1 MPGRSGFIHLSEKKK
16 EMIREAAVQEF
27 IRVSPEQ
34 ASINQIVRNAEISR
48 GSFYTYFED
57 KEDLMRYV
65 FEDLIRQVREF
76 CKNLLR
82 DSGGD
87 FWTLQQGLM
96 DFVLQICR
104 EDKMPAL
111 TRTESGHNTLMRL
124 MWERKDGSDEVCPEE
139 IWLGELYQLTDCS
152 RLRVGSLQEYRI
164 LFSICIHCILAEI
177 AELYERGKDG
187 SGGPGEFCQTAGLY
201 PVRGRRKAKPAG
213 RKARLPYLERQ
224 KNREDREN
232 EEKSDCSRGL
242 RFC

>member
-1 MPGRSGFIHLSEKKK
+1 MPTERFYHLSEKKK

-65 FEDLIRQVREF
+65 FEDLIHQVREF

-124 MWERKDGSDEVCPEE
+124 MWEKSSDEVCPEE
-139 IWLGELYQLTDCS
+139 IWMGELYQLTDCS

-177 AELYERGKDG
+177 AELYEKGKTEAEARESFARRLDYIRYGAAESKAGMPGSAAAVSEKTEKQRGQGK
-187 SGGPGEFCQTAGLY
+187 
-201 PVRGRRKAKPAG
+201 
-213 RKARLPYLERQ
+213 
-224 KNREDREN
+224 
-232 EEKSDCSRGL
+232 
-242 RFC
+242 

>member
-1 MPGRSGFIHLSEKKK
+1 MCKETFLRLPEEK
-16 EMIREAAVQEF
+16 RRRFLEAAWCEF
-27 IRVSPEQ
+27 THVKFAEV
-34 ASINQIVRNAEISR
+34 SINQIVRNAEISR

-65 FEDLIRQVREF
+65 FEDLIHQVREF
-76 CKNLLR
+76 CKNLLQ

-124 MWERKDGSDEVCPEE
+124 MWERKGGSDEVCPEE

-177 AELYERGKDG
+177 AELYEKGKT
-187 SGGPGEFCQTAGLY
+187 EAE
-201 PVRGRRKAKPAG
+201 VRESFARRLDYIRYGAAESEAG
-213 RKARLPYLERQ
+213 RPESAAAVS
-224 KNREDREN
+224 
-232 EEKSDCSRGL
+232 EKTEKQRGQGK
-242 RFC
+242 

>member
-1 MPGRSGFIHLSEKKK
+1 MPTERFYHLSEKKK

-65 FEDLIRQVREF
+65 FEDLIHQVREF

-177 AELYERGKDG
+177 AELYEKGKTEAEVRESFAKRLDYIRYGAAEGEAGMPGSAAAVSEKTEKQRGQGK
-187 SGGPGEFCQTAGLY
+187 
-201 PVRGRRKAKPAG
+201 
-213 RKARLPYLERQ
+213 
-224 KNREDREN
+224 
-232 EEKSDCSRGL
+232 
-242 RFC
+242 

>member
-1 MPGRSGFIHLSEKKK
+1 MPTERFYHLSEKKK

-124 MWERKDGSDEVCPEE
+124 MWEKSSDEVCPEE
-139 IWLGELYQLTDCS
+139 IWMGELYQLTDCS

-177 AELYERGKDG
+177 AELYEKGKTEAEARESFDRRLDYIRYGAAESEAGMPESAAAVSEKTEKQRGQGK
-187 SGGPGEFCQTAGLY
+187 
-201 PVRGRRKAKPAG
+201 
-213 RKARLPYLERQ
+213 
-224 KNREDREN
+224 
-232 EEKSDCSRGL
+232 
-242 RFC
+242 

>member
-1 MPGRSGFIHLSEKKK
+1 MPTERFYHLSEKKK

-124 MWERKDGSDEVCPEE
+124 MWERKGGSDEVCPEE

-177 AELYERGKDG
+177 AELYEKGKTEAEVRESFARRLDYIRYGAAESEAGMPGSAAAVSEKTEKQRGQGK
-187 SGGPGEFCQTAGLY
+187 
-201 PVRGRRKAKPAG
+201 
-213 RKARLPYLERQ
+213 
-224 KNREDREN
+224 
-232 EEKSDCSRGL
+232 
-242 RFC
+242 

>member
-1 MPGRSGFIHLSEKKK
+1 MPTERFYHLSEKKK

-65 FEDLIRQVREF
+65 FEDLIHQVREF

-124 MWERKDGSDEVCPEE
+124 MWEKSSDEVCPEE
-139 IWLGELYQLTDCS
+139 IWMGELYQLTDCS

-177 AELYERGKDG
+177 AELYEKGKTEAEVRESFAKRLDYIRYGAAESEAGMPGSAAAVSEKTEKQRGQGK
-187 SGGPGEFCQTAGLY
+187 
-201 PVRGRRKAKPAG
+201 
-213 RKARLPYLERQ
+213 
-224 KNREDREN
+224 
-232 EEKSDCSRGL
+232 
-242 RFC
+242 

>member
-1 MPGRSGFIHLSEKKK
+1 MPTERFYHLSEKKK

-34 ASINQIVRNAEISR
+34 ASINQIVRNAEIFR

-124 MWERKDGSDEVCPEE
+124 MWERKGGSDEVCPEE

-177 AELYERGKDG
+177 AELYEKGKTEAEVRESFARRLDYIRYGAAESEAGMPGSAAAVSEKTEKQRGQGK
-187 SGGPGEFCQTAGLY
+187 
-201 PVRGRRKAKPAG
+201 
-213 RKARLPYLERQ
+213 
-224 KNREDREN
+224 
-232 EEKSDCSRGL
+232 
-242 RFC
+242 

>member
-1 MPGRSGFIHLSEKKK
+1 MPTERFYHLSEKKK

-65 FEDLIRQVREF
+65 FEDLIHQVREF

-124 MWERKDGSDEVCPEE
+124 MWEKSSDEVCPEE
-139 IWLGELYQLTDCS
+139 IWMGELYQLTDCS

-177 AELYERGKDG
+177 AELYEKGKTEAEVRESFAKRLDYIRYGAAEGEAGMPGSAAAVSEKTEKQRGQGK
-187 SGGPGEFCQTAGLY
+187 
-201 PVRGRRKAKPAG
+201 
-213 RKARLPYLERQ
+213 
-224 KNREDREN
+224 
-232 EEKSDCSRGL
+232 
-242 RFC
+242 

>member
-1 MPGRSGFIHLSEKKK
+1 MPTERFYHLSEKKK

-65 FEDLIRQVREF
+65 FEDLIHQVREF

-96 DFVLQICR
+96 DLVLQICR
-104 EDKMPAL
+104 EDQMPAL

-124 MWERKDGSDEVCPEE
+124 MWEKSSDEVCPEE
-139 IWLGELYQLTDCS
+139 IWMGELYQLTDCS

-177 AELYERGKDG
+177 AELYEKGKTEAEARESFDRRLDYIRYGAAESEAGMPESAAAVSEKTEKQRGQGK
-187 SGGPGEFCQTAGLY
+187 
-201 PVRGRRKAKPAG
+201 
-213 RKARLPYLERQ
+213 
-224 KNREDREN
+224 
-232 EEKSDCSRGL
+232 
-242 RFC
+242 

>member
-1 MPGRSGFIHLSEKKK
+1 MPTERFYHLSEKKK

-124 MWERKDGSDEVCPEE
+124 MWEKSSDEVCPEE
-139 IWLGELYQLTDCS
+139 IWIGELYQLTDCS

-164 LFSICIHCILAEI
+164 LFSLCIHCILAEI
-177 AELYERGKDG
+177 AELYEKGKTEAEARESFAKRLDYIRYGAAESEAGMPGSAAAVSEKTEKQRGQGK
-187 SGGPGEFCQTAGLY
+187 
-201 PVRGRRKAKPAG
+201 
-213 RKARLPYLERQ
+213 
-224 KNREDREN
+224 
-232 EEKSDCSRGL
+232 
-242 RFC
+242 

>member
-1 MPGRSGFIHLSEKKK
+1 MPTERFYHLSEKKK

-65 FEDLIRQVREF
+65 FEDLIHQVREF

-111 TRTESGHNTLMRL
+111 TRTESGHNTPMRL
-124 MWERKDGSDEVCPEE
+124 MWEKSSDEVCPEE
-139 IWLGELYQLTDCS
+139 IWMGELYQLTDCS

-177 AELYERGKDG
+177 AELYEKGKTEAEVRESFAKRLDYIRYGAAESEAGMPGSAAAVSEKTEKQRGQGK
-187 SGGPGEFCQTAGLY
+187 
-201 PVRGRRKAKPAG
+201 
-213 RKARLPYLERQ
+213 
-224 KNREDREN
+224 
-232 EEKSDCSRGL
+232 
-242 RFC
+242 

>member
-1 MPGRSGFIHLSEKKK
+1 MPTERFYHLSEKKK

-177 AELYERGKDG
+177 AELYEKGKTEAEVRESFAKRLDYIRYGAAESEAGMPGSAAAVSEKTEKQRGQGK
-187 SGGPGEFCQTAGLY
+187 
-201 PVRGRRKAKPAG
+201 
-213 RKARLPYLERQ
+213 
-224 KNREDREN
+224 
-232 EEKSDCSRGL
+232 
-242 RFC
+242 

>member
-1 MPGRSGFIHLSEKKK
+1 MPTERFYHLSEKKK

-65 FEDLIRQVREF
+65 FEDLIHQVREF

-111 TRTESGHNTLMRL
+111 TRTESGYNTLMRL
-124 MWERKDGSDEVCPEE
+124 MWEKSSDEVCPEE
-139 IWLGELYQLTDCS
+139 IWMGELYQLTDCS

-177 AELYERGKDG
+177 AELYEKGKTEAEARESFDRRLDYIRYGAAESEASMPGSAAAVSEKTEKQRGQGK
-187 SGGPGEFCQTAGLY
+187 
-201 PVRGRRKAKPAG
+201 
-213 RKARLPYLERQ
+213 
-224 KNREDREN
+224 
-232 EEKSDCSRGL
+232 
-242 RFC
+242 

>member
-1 MPGRSGFIHLSEKKK
+1 MPTERFYHLSEKKK

-65 FEDLIRQVREF
+65 FEDLIHQVREF

-124 MWERKDGSDEVCPEE
+124 MWEKSSDEVCPEE
-139 IWLGELYQLTDCS
+139 IWMGELYQLTDCS

-164 LFSICIHCILAEI
+164 LFSLCIHCILAEI
-177 AELYERGKDG
+177 AELYEKGKTEAEARESFAKRLDYIRYGAAESEAGMPGSAAAVSEKTEKQRGQGK
-187 SGGPGEFCQTAGLY
+187 
-201 PVRGRRKAKPAG
+201 
-213 RKARLPYLERQ
+213 
-224 KNREDREN
+224 
-232 EEKSDCSRGL
+232 
-242 RFC
+242 

>member
-1 MPGRSGFIHLSEKKK
+1 MPTERFYHLSEKKK

-65 FEDLIRQVREF
+65 FEDLIHQVREF

-124 MWERKDGSDEVCPEE
+124 MWEKSSDEVCPEE
-139 IWLGELYQLTDCS
+139 IWMGELYQLTDCN

-177 AELYERGKDG
+177 AELYEKGKTEAEVRESFAKRLDYIRYGAAESEAGMPGSAAAVSEKTEKQRGQGK
-187 SGGPGEFCQTAGLY
+187 
-201 PVRGRRKAKPAG
+201 
-213 RKARLPYLERQ
+213 
-224 KNREDREN
+224 
-232 EEKSDCSRGL
+232 
-242 RFC
+242 

>member
-1 MPGRSGFIHLSEKKK
+1 MPTERFYHLSEKKK

-139 IWLGELYQLTDCS
+139 IWMGELYQLTDCS

-177 AELYERGKDG
+177 AELYEMGKT
-187 SGGPGEFCQTAGLY
+187 EAE
-201 PVRGRRKAKPAG
+201 VRESFARRLDYIRYGAAESEAG
-213 RKARLPYLERQ
+213 RPESAAAVS
-224 KNREDREN
+224 
-232 EEKSDCSRGL
+232 EKTEKQRGQ
-242 RFC
+242 RK

>member
-1 MPGRSGFIHLSEKKK
+1 MPTERFYHLSEKKK

-34 ASINQIVRNAEISR
+34 ASINQVVRNAEISR

-65 FEDLIRQVREF
+65 FEDLIHQVREF
-76 CKNLLR
+76 CKNLLQ

-124 MWERKDGSDEVCPEE
+124 MWERKGGSDEVCPEE

-177 AELYERGKDG
+177 AELYEKGKTEAEVRESFARRLDYIRYGAAESEAGMPGSAAAVSEKTEKQRGQGK
-187 SGGPGEFCQTAGLY
+187 
-201 PVRGRRKAKPAG
+201 
-213 RKARLPYLERQ
+213 
-224 KNREDREN
+224 
-232 EEKSDCSRGL
+232 
-242 RFC
+242 

>member
-1 MPGRSGFIHLSEKKK
+1 MPTERFYHLSEKKK

-65 FEDLIRQVREF
+65 FEDLIHQVREF

-124 MWERKDGSDEVCPEE
+124 MWEKSSDEVCPEE
-139 IWLGELYQLTDCS
+139 IWLGELYHLTDCS

-177 AELYERGKDG
+177 TELYEKGKTEAEVRESFARRLDYIRYGAAESKAGMPGSAAAVSEKTEKQRGQGK
-187 SGGPGEFCQTAGLY
+187 
-201 PVRGRRKAKPAG
+201 
-213 RKARLPYLERQ
+213 
-224 KNREDREN
+224 
-232 EEKSDCSRGL
+232 
-242 RFC
+242 

>member
-1 MPGRSGFIHLSEKKK
+1 MPTERFYHLSEKKK

-177 AELYERGKDG
+177 AELYEMGKT
-187 SGGPGEFCQTAGLY
+187 EAE
-201 PVRGRRKAKPAG
+201 VRESFAKRLDYIRYGAAESEAG
-213 RKARLPYLERQ
+213 RPGSAAAVS
-224 KNREDREN
+224 
-232 EEKSDCSRGL
+232 EKTEKQRGQEK
-242 RFC
+242 

>member
-1 MPGRSGFIHLSEKKK
+1 MPTERFYHLSEKKK

-34 ASINQIVRNAEISR
+34 TSINQIVRNAEISR

-124 MWERKDGSDEVCPEE
+124 MWEKSSDEVCPEE
-139 IWLGELYQLTDCS
+139 IWMGELYQLTDCS

-177 AELYERGKDG
+177 AELYEKGKTEAEARESFAKRLDYIRYGAAESEAGMPGSAAAVSEKTEKQRGQGK
-187 SGGPGEFCQTAGLY
+187 
-201 PVRGRRKAKPAG
+201 
-213 RKARLPYLERQ
+213 
-224 KNREDREN
+224 
-232 EEKSDCSRGL
+232 
-242 RFC
+242 

>member
-1 MPGRSGFIHLSEKKK
+1 MPTERFYHLSEKKK

-65 FEDLIRQVREF
+65 FEDLIHQVREF

-124 MWERKDGSDEVCPEE
+124 MWEKSSDEVCPEE
-139 IWLGELYQLTDCS
+139 IWMGELYQLTDCS

-177 AELYERGKDG
+177 AELYEKGKTEAEARESFDRRLDYIRYGAAESEAGMPESAAAVSEKTEKQRGQGK
-187 SGGPGEFCQTAGLY
+187 
-201 PVRGRRKAKPAG
+201 
-213 RKARLPYLERQ
+213 
-224 KNREDREN
+224 
-232 EEKSDCSRGL
+232 
-242 RFC
+242 

>member
-1 MPGRSGFIHLSEKKK
+1 MPTERFYHLSEKKK

-65 FEDLIRQVREF
+65 FEDLIHQVREF
-76 CKNLLR
+76 CKNLLQ

-124 MWERKDGSDEVCPEE
+124 MWERKGGSDEVCPEE

-177 AELYERGKDG
+177 AELYEKGKTEAEVRESFARRLDYIRYGAAESEAGMPGSAAAVSEKTEKQRGQGK
-187 SGGPGEFCQTAGLY
+187 
-201 PVRGRRKAKPAG
+201 
-213 RKARLPYLERQ
+213 
-224 KNREDREN
+224 
-232 EEKSDCSRGL
+232 
-242 RFC
+242 

>member
-1 MPGRSGFIHLSEKKK
+1 MPTERFYHLSEKKK

-65 FEDLIRQVREF
+65 FEDLIHQVREF

-124 MWERKDGSDEVCPEE
+124 MWEKSSDEVCPEE
-139 IWLGELYQLTDCS
+139 IWMGELYQLTDCS

-177 AELYERGKDG
+177 AELYEKGKTEAEARESFDRRLDYIRYGAAESEAGMPGSAAAVSEKTEKQRGQGK
-187 SGGPGEFCQTAGLY
+187 
-201 PVRGRRKAKPAG
+201 
-213 RKARLPYLERQ
+213 
-224 KNREDREN
+224 
-232 EEKSDCSRGL
+232 
-242 RFC
+242 

>member
-1 MPGRSGFIHLSEKKK
+1 MPTERFYHLSEKKK

-124 MWERKDGSDEVCPEE
+124 MWEKSSDEVCPEE
-139 IWLGELYQLTDCS
+139 IWMGELYQLTDCN

-177 AELYERGKDG
+177 AELYEKGKTEAEARESFAKRLDYIRYGAAESEAGMPGSAAAVSEKTEKQRGQGK
-187 SGGPGEFCQTAGLY
+187 
-201 PVRGRRKAKPAG
+201 
-213 RKARLPYLERQ
+213 
-224 KNREDREN
+224 
-232 EEKSDCSRGL
+232 
-242 RFC
+242 

>member
-1 MPGRSGFIHLSEKKK
+1 MPTERFYHLSEKKK

-76 CKNLLR
+76 CKNLLQ

-87 FWTLQQGLM
+87 FWMLQQGLM

-124 MWERKDGSDEVCPEE
+124 MWERKGGSDEVCPEE

-177 AELYERGKDG
+177 AELYEKGKTEAEVRESFARRLDYIRYGAAESEAGMPGSAAAVSEKTEKQRGQGK
-187 SGGPGEFCQTAGLY
+187 
-201 PVRGRRKAKPAG
+201 
-213 RKARLPYLERQ
+213 
-224 KNREDREN
+224 
-232 EEKSDCSRGL
+232 
-242 RFC
+242 